1 MALFLSYWLEH
12 LYYLVI
18 GWLVCGSQSVSEKI
32 HGKNSWEQFR
42 GNRCLFLGINT
53 ICGKNNQ
60 LSSHNWLVK
69 FAEDTNQ
76 QFEIRT
82 DKITSIRTGKILV
95 TDVES
100 LFKKILVTHF

>member
-18 GWLVCGSQSVSEKI
+18 GLLVCGSQLVSERKFQQI
-32 HGKNSWEQFR
+32 CPFP
-42 GNRCLFLGINT
+42 GNDSVGITALILFLGINT

-82 DKITSIRTGKILV
+82 DKITSIRTGKIFLV

-100 LFKKILVTHF
+100 LF

>member
-1 MALFLSYWLEH
+1 MDHFAEYSGVVLILLVGAFVLFGHWLACMWFAIGKCAH
-12 LYYLVI
+12 LFPGYSLGTDNFLEIVD
-18 GWLVCGSQSVSEKI
+18 ST
-32 HGKNSWEQFR
+32 
-42 GNRCLFLGINT
+42 LFIGINT

-82 DKITSIRTGKILV
+82 DKITSIRTG
-95 TDVES
+95 
-100 LFKKILVTHF
+100 

>member
-1 MALFLSYWLEH
+1 MGIVVLL
-12 LYYLVI
+12 
-18 GWLVCGSQSVSEKI
+18 
-32 HGKNSWEQFR
+32 
-42 GNRCLFLGINT
+42 LGINT

-82 DKITSIRTGKILV
+82 DKITSIRTGKIFLV

-100 LFKKILVTHF
+100 LF

>member
-1 MALFLSYWLEH
+1 MGIMILTY
-12 LYYLVI
+12 
-18 GWLVCGSQSVSEKI
+18 SQ
-32 HGKNSWEQFR
+32 
-42 GNRCLFLGINT
+42 GINT

-82 DKITSIRTGKILV
+82 DKITSIRTGKSFRLAPISV
-95 TDVES
+95 TDVGDGC
-100 LFKKILVTHF
+100 